1 MDRYVQSVKI
11 KNVRERE
18 RENNKM
24 PRKKGWSF
32 SDEKKLIDNYHV
44 KTIQE
49 LLVLFPNRSQES
61 INNKIKRLKAAGK
74 IKGGKEEDVKQR
86 AYEQRGQDIFFTV
99 DQAK

>member
-1 MDRYVQSVKI
+1 
-11 KNVRERE
+11 
-18 RENNKM
+18 M
-24 PRKKGWSF
+24 PRTRKWNHT
-32 SDEKKLIDNYHV
+32 EIKKLIDNYNK

-49 LLVLFPNRSQES
+49 LMVLFPGRSQES

-74 IKGGKEEDVKQR
+74 IKGGKEDEVKQR

>member
-1 MDRYVQSVKI
+1 
-11 KNVRERE
+11 
-18 RENNKM
+18 M
-24 PRKKGWSF
+24 PRRKGWSF

-49 LLVLFPNRSQES
+49 LMVLLPGRSQES

-74 IKGGKEEDVKQR
+74 IKGGKEDDVKQR